1 MHFLLA
7 VNPQSG
13 KKRSAETFN
22 KVKSVFDSA
31 GIGLSVIET
40 KYPGHTRELA
50 ANMNLDLYSGFL
62 VLGGDGTFHELVNGM
77 FDRPDG
83 RKIPLGIIPGGSGNS
98 FVRDLGLI
106 DPIEAAKAIT
116 LGRTRLVDAA
126 HVKMNDRSLYS
137 MNLIG
142 WGLVTDVGECAER
155 LRWLGPGRYSVSSV
169 IQIFLKKDRK
179 ASLIIDGQEL
189 VSDFTFIVA
198 CNSIH
203 VGNGMKMAPNAKLDD
218 GLIDLIVV
226 EANITRRRLLS
237 VLPKLFDGTHI
248 SEPEVRY
255 YQASSFSLL
264 SETNDTLNID
274 GEMLGTTPISVEILH
289 NAIEVFG

>member
-1 MHFLLA
+1 MQFVLA
-7 VNPQSG
+7 VNPHSG
-13 KKRSAETFN
+13 KGKSPDTFN
-22 KVKSVFDSA
+22 KVKPIFDSA
-31 GIGLSVIET
+31 GLGLSVIET

-50 ANMNLDLYSGFL
+50 ANMNLDSYSGFL
-62 VLGGDGTFHELVNGM
+62 VLGGDGTFHELVNGI
-77 FDRPDG
+77 FDRSDG
-83 RKIPLGIIPGGSGNS
+83 RKIPIGIIPGGSGNS
-98 FVRDLGLI
+98 YARDLGLI
-106 DPIEAAKAIT
+106 NPIEAAKVIIS
-116 LGRTRLVDAA
+116 GRTRLVDTARI
-126 HVKMNDRSLYS
+126 KMNDINLHS

-155 LRWLGPGRYSVSSV
+155 LRWLGPGRYSISSV
-169 IQIFLKKDRK
+169 IQIFLKKARK
-179 ASLIIDGQEL
+179 ASLIIDGKEL

-203 VGNGMKMAPNAKLDD
+203 IGNGMKMAPNAKLDD

-248 SEPEVRY
+248 AEPEVKY

-264 SETNDTLNID
+264 PETNDTLNID
-274 GEMLGTTPISVEILH
+274 GEMLGTTPISVEMLH